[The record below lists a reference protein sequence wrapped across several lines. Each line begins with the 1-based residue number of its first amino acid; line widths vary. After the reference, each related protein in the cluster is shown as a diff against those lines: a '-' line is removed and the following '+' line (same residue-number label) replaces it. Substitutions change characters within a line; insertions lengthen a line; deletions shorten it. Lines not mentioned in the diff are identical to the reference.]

1 MSLLKLFHLLSQ
13 GAAGVCGGSVC
24 VSQHSGAKLASVCLR
39 MDRFVEAEA
48 TATAAPAF
56 TMTSASRARP
66 VSFALLVLASVTCT
80 TTTTF
85 KVQGTIKKT

>member
-1 MSLLKLFHLLSQ
+1 MSLLKLFVLLSQ

-24 VSQHSGAKLASVCLR
+24 VSQHSGAELTSVRLG
-39 MDRFVEAEA
+39 MDRFVEA
-48 TATAAPAF
+48 ATAAPAF
-56 TMTSASRARP
+56 AMTSASRARP
-66 VSFALLVLASVTCT
+66 VSFALLVPASVTCA

>member
-1 MSLLKLFHLLSQ
+1 MSFLKLFVLLSQ

-24 VSQHSGAKLASVCLR
+24 VPQHSGAELMSVCLR
-39 MDRFVEAEA
+39 MDRFVEA
-48 TATAAPAF
+48 ATAAPAF
-56 TMTSASRARP
+56 AMTSASRARP
-66 VSFALLVLASVTCT
+66 VSFALLVPASVTCT

>member
-13 GAAGVCGGSVC
+13 GAAGVCVGSVC
-24 VSQHSGAKLASVCLR
+24 VSQHSGAELASALSAWSRVCLR

-56 TMTSASRARP
+56 AMTSASRARP
-66 VSFALLVLASVTCT
+66 VSFALLVPASVTCT

-85 KVQGTIKKT
+85 KV